1 MATLIGVVIVVA
13 FLVAAY
19 WVHGRLDSMLSKVE
33 AKVRPCMPRVQEK
46 FTAAAQYAK
55 PRAAGWVRRLALG
68 CVAHVAVALGAATC
82 VALVQPPP
90 KTLSYGNVAI
100 KDDATWYQRGMAYAS
115 LNTGLGVREVRPGFL
130 FSTATLNNGSVLIGL
145 PGTGRWYRL

>member
-1 MATLIGVVIVVA
+1 MFTALAISVGVVLMAV
-13 FLVAAY
+13 AY

-33 AKVRPCMPRVQEK
+33 VKVQPYMPGVKQK

-55 PRAAGWVRRLALG
+55 PRATGWARRLALG
-68 CVAHVAVALGAATC
+68 CVAHVAVFFGAATC
-82 VALVQPPP
+82 VALVKPAPQ
-90 KTLSYGNVAI
+90 TLSYGNVAI
-100 KDDATWYQRGMAYAS
+100 KDEATWYQRGMAYAS